1 MKKITIGAR
10 GSLLSQT
17 YVEKVKNLIIETSD
31 NINGINISKKIIK
44 TTGDIQNNIKL
55 SEIGGKNYFAKK
67 SKKNYLQIILTARFT
82 L

>member
-10 GSLLSQT
+10 GSLLSQA

-55 SEIGGKNYFAKK
+55 SEIGKKLFAKK
-67 SKKNYLQIILTARFT
+67 SKKNYLQIILTARST

>member
-44 TTGDIQNNIKL
+44 TTGDVK
-55 SEIGGKNYFAKK
+55 
-67 SKKNYLQIILTARFT
+67 
-82 L
+82 

>member
-55 SEIGGKNYFAKK
+55 SEIGGKKLFCKE
-67 SKKNYLQIILTARFT
+67 IEE
-82 L
+82 